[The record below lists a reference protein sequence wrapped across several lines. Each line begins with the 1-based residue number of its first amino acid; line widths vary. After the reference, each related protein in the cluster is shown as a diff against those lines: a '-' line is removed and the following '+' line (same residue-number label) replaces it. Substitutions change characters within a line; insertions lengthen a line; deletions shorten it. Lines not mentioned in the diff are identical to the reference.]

1 MSQPPVD
8 LPAVLPANQ
17 QPPADRILPQA
28 PPNPV
33 DVNRVSV
40 KIPPLWRKN
49 IKIWQMQVEAQFS
62 NSNIV
67 QEKTKFNHILAAL
80 DSDVAEMISDFLYQ
94 PQSAQPYT
102 DLMHRLQMEFE
113 ESDGRK
119 VNKLLTELDLGD
131 RKPSHLLREMKVL
144 AGTQVQTDFLRTMFL
159 QRLPNN
165 VRAILA
171 TSSDSLDNIAA
182 MADKIMELSTSSFS
196 TQAVVSTPTPPHD
209 NDRISK
215 LEAQVA
221 QLCSSINSFKP
232 RNRSSSRSR
241 QQDATGSE
249 LCWYHIRYGNK
260 ARKCTSPCNFTQK
273 SEQKSNSNLHQ

>member
-1 MSQPPVD
+1 
-8 LPAVLPANQ
+8 
-17 QPPADRILPQA
+17 
-28 PPNPV
+28 
-33 DVNRVSV
+33 
-40 KIPPLWRKN
+40 
-49 IKIWQMQVEAQFS
+49 
-62 NSNIV
+62 
-67 QEKTKFNHILAAL
+67 
-80 DSDVAEMISDFLYQ
+80 
-94 PQSAQPYT
+94 
-102 DLMHRLQMEFE
+102 MHRLQVEFE

-144 AGTQVQTDFLRTMFL
+144 TGTQVQTDFLRTMFL

-221 QLCSSINSFKP
+221 QLCSSINSFIP
-232 RNRSSSRSR
+232 RNRYSSRSR
-241 QQDATGSE
+241 QQDATGSD

-273 SEQKSNSNLHQ
+273 SEQKSIYNQ